1 MEEKKYRNKGG
12 RPKKKN
18 LRDRRV
24 EIRLT
29 QEEHRILDKKAI
41 RLNRSMAELLRDGA
55 LNVKVLEKQDPKEL
69 LDVKSELRKLG
80 ANVNQVARKLN
91 QNTSTGDIF
100 FQREVQDIKNNIVSL
115 LEALSKK

>member
-12 RPKKKN
+12 RPKKKD

-29 QEEHRILDKKAI
+29 QEEHQILSKKAI

-55 LNVKVLEKQDPKEL
+55 LNVKVLEKQEPKEL
-69 LDVKSELRKLG
+69 IDVQRELSKIG
-80 ANVNQVARKLN
+80 TNVNQVARKLN
-91 QNTSTGDIF
+91 QNVQTSDYF
-100 FQREVQDIKNNIVSL
+100 LKKEVQDIKNKLADIFDK
-115 LEALSKK
+115 LS

>member
-12 RPKKKN
+12 RPKKKH

-29 QEEHRILDKKAI
+29 QEEHRILSKKAI

-55 LNVKVLEKQDPKEL
+55 LNVKVLEKQEPKEL

-80 ANVNQVARKLN
+80 ANVTQVARKFKN
-91 QNTSTGDIF
+91 NTSTGDYF
-100 FQREVQDIKNNIVSL
+100 FQRELQSIKNNLADV
-115 LEALSKK
+115 LERISS